1 MRGLEAGKPAHQP
14 TGRDRREDA
23 EADALT
29 LACPADTA
37 GSLLDAVEGV
47 VQLLGKCRAEFGQ
60 MHLAMLALEERRAE
74 MLFQPGDMAADG
86 ALRDAEITRRGGEA
100 VGAGRDLRSAER
112 TPRRAT
118 TPPRQTPPDLFSF
131 FY

>member
-86 ALRDAEITRRGGEA
+86 AVRAAEITRRGGGTI
-100 VGAGRDLRSAER
+100 GAASGLQRAEGIR
-112 TPRRAT
+112 RRPHPAPRN
-118 TPPRQTPPDLFSF
+118 PPHNFLSL
-131 FY
+131 

>member
-86 ALRDAEITRRGGEA
+86 ALRDAEITRRGG
-100 VGAGRDLRSAER
+100 GANCAGYRPPITQSHHLRAP
-112 TPRRAT
+112 TAPW
-118 TPPRQTPPDLFSF
+118 P
-131 FY
+131 